1 VSYRFCSV
9 SKNCRIRHRAP
20 EQTDSDGAEA
30 LPITF
35 MKNVYELE
43 VFRKEFMATK
53 YVTESDQHGWL
64 DVRIDGLAHITSL
77 PYACMV
83 DARGVDPNN
92 PQRELFTVLEGIRKG
107 MSGSVRLTSRGT
119 SQFGTNVNRRG
130 PASVKFNRSTGL
142 VTVGGLS
149 MKAITDQ
156 GNPVPYGKW
165 KLQIPDEKH
174 PGGHSYFSRSN
185 HATTWFRI
193 MDGRDRY
200 LHPGAR
206 TAGCVT
212 VTEVEKW
219 TSICELLTISR
230 LGDGMHVGTI
240 EVVR

>member
-1 VSYRFCSV
+1 
-9 SKNCRIRHRAP
+9 
-20 EQTDSDGAEA
+20 
-30 LPITF
+30 
-35 MKNVYELE
+35 
-43 VFRKEFMATK
+43 MAKK
-53 YVTESDQHGWL
+53 YVTESDYHGWL
-64 DVRIDGLAHITSL
+64 DVRIKGISNITSL

-83 DARGVDPNN
+83 DVLGVDPNDS
-92 PQRELFTVLEGIRKG
+92 QRELFKVLEGIRKG
-107 MSGSVRLTSRGT
+107 MSGSVRLTPRGT

-130 PASVKFNRSTGL
+130 PAAVKFNRTTGL

-149 MKAITDQ
+149 MKAITDT
-156 GNPVPYGKW
+156 GNPVPYGVW

-174 PGGHSYFSRSN
+174 TASGNSYLSRSK

-212 VTEVEKW
+212 VTDVEKW

-230 LGDGMHVGTI
+230 LGDDMHVGTI

>member
-1 VSYRFCSV
+1 
-9 SKNCRIRHRAP
+9 
-20 EQTDSDGAEA
+20 
-30 LPITF
+30 
-35 MKNVYELE
+35 
-43 VFRKEFMATK
+43 MAKK

-64 DVRIDGLAHITSL
+64 DVRIDGISQITSL

-83 DARGVDPNN
+83 DARGTDPAN
-92 PQRELFTVLEGIRKG
+92 PKRELFTVLEGIRKG
-107 MSGSVRLTSRGT
+107 MTGSVFLTPRGT
-119 SQFGTNVNRRG
+119 SQFGTNVSRRG
-130 PASVKFNRSTGL
+130 PAAVKFNRSTGV
-142 VTVGGLS
+142 VTIGGLS
-149 MKAITDQ
+149 LKAITDPN
-156 GNPVPYGKW
+156 NPVPYGTW

-174 PGGHSYFSRSN
+174 TESGRGYLSRSK

-230 LGDGMHVGTI
+230 AGDSMHVGTI